1 MGQYFADW
9 NNSRPAAFGELRT
22 RDVIRHCN
30 AMSGFNICSLDQLKA
45 FLRLDTEVSPIK
57 HPPRKIRWLGLAAG
71 GHWQIGAGL
80 SGANRASVAAPLTP
94 LPRNRSGSPV
104 GSA

>member
-1 MGQYFADW
+1 MRQYFADW
-9 NNSRPAAFGELRT
+9 NNRRPAAFGELRS

-30 AMSGFNICSLDQLKA
+30 AMSGLNLCQLKA
-45 FLRLDTEVSPIK
+45 FLRLDTEVFPIK
-57 HPPRKIRWLGLAAG
+57 HPPRKIRWLGQAAG
-71 GHWQIGAGL
+71 VRWQLGSSL